1 MAKVIAKSDTHA
13 GLRDKLNTALKAKHN
28 ATSSY
33 SYDDPYVSDVT
44 DDKVIHSM
52 PGEKQRG
59 KLFASTYKKDA
70 EGNVTLPSDPKEV
83 EQAYKPLSESERGI
97 VMEAADTFAEA
108 AMTSPSSKTRE
119 LTVTVIKPGFNK
131 SKGRFYSSK
140 ALRETGHIFEGA
152 KVFINHAT
160 KAEES
165 ARPEGRVQDWAG
177 TLTGNIWEAKDGSL
191 KSKCIVHNGETVK
204 MLDALKEAGKLGELG
219 MSIRAAGVQTPA
231 TVQGVKTLLVEAFVA
246 CKSVDM
252 VTFPGAGGKVDSMA
266 ESDGQHILTEAEL
279 EAVFS
284 ESEANDIDLMPLSI
298 LRERRPDLVQSITKE
313 VRESINMEKTV
324 EQLQAELKESQEA
337 TKKAQDALTLV
348 ESTGKKSAV
357 KTELDSQL
365 KESGLPEVSQKRI
378 RAQFAEATE
387 VTGIK
392 EAVEAERTYL
402 KEAGIAVKPGVRGL
416 GEMREAGDPAAKQTR
431 ADYITAMSKTPGFTK
446 EMAEASADHLGL

>member
-28 ATSSY
+28 ASSSY

-52 PGEKQRG
+52 PGHDKRG
-59 KLFASTYKKDA
+59 KLFATPYKKNAAGD
-70 EGNVTLPSDPKEV
+70 VTLGDHKEV
-83 EQAYKPLSESERGI
+83 EPAYKPMAESEHGV
-97 VMEAADTFAEA
+97 VMEAERFSEA
-108 AMTSPSSKTRE
+108 AMTSPTSKTRE
-119 LTVTVIKPGFNK
+119 LTVTIIKPGFNK
-131 SKGRFYSSK
+131 SKSRFYMPK
-140 ALRETGHIFEGA
+140 AIRETGHVFKGA
-152 KVFINHAT
+152 KVFINHQT
-160 KAEES
+160 KAEEA

-177 TLTGNIWEAKDGSL
+177 TLTGDVYEAADGSL
-191 KSKCIVHNGETVK
+191 KSKCVVHHAETIK
-204 MLDALKEAGKLGELG
+204 TLDALKEAGKLGEMG

-231 TVQGVKTLLVEAFVA
+231 TVQQVKTLMVEAFVV

-392 EAVEAERTYL
+392 EAVEAEKTYL